1 MVENREVMA
10 RNIKHYME
18 KMGVNA
24 TEVCR
29 ALGIKQNTFSD
40 WLHAKTYPR
49 IDKIELMARYFGV
62 SKSALVEDQG
72 NVKEFILSNDEKI
85 VIRTMRS
92 DQEFK
97 NHLVKYAKM
106 RKVYVVKKSQKPLKQ
121 MVAAKK
127 RAPK

>member
-1 MVENREVMA
+1 MIGNKEVMA
-10 RNIKHYME
+10 KNIKRLMDE
-18 KMGVNA
+18 KGVKA
-24 TEVCR
+24 IDVCR
-29 ALGIKQNTFSD
+29 ALAIKQPTFSD
-40 WLHAKTYPR
+40 WLNAKTYPR

-62 SKSALVEDQG
+62 SKAALVEDQG

-85 VIRTMRS
+85 VIRTMRN